1 MNLPEIW
8 TRNKQHANI
17 PETISGLNLRKKG
30 NSTGLKWKD
39 RRLSFRIKN
48 SIERYRIQTKWVK
61 TTAVE
66 QVAEQPLSSCCLESD
81 SLKGPNKTLRL
92 NM

>member
-17 PETISGLNLRKKG
+17 PETISGLPHKKG
-30 NSTGLKWKD
+30 NTTGLKCND

-66 QVAEQPLSSCCLESD
+66 QVAEQPLSSCCRESD